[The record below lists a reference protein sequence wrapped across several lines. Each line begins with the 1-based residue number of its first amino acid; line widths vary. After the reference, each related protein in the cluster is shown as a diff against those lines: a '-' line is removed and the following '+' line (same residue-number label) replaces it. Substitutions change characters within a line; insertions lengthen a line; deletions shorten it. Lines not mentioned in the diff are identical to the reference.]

1 MIDGKTAVF
10 MIRGKFRDNLTA
22 AKIPLQNGRQ
32 FRAFLVKDGLEVD
45 NLGTQPLLVW
55 EVFEETVNFLARKGG
70 KAQRGDAFKARLG
83 KDSLPLDC
91 VEGHIAHVIYGRQIG
106 DSVIRRI
113 APISAIL
120 IWARICDSAPK
131 ELILRNS

>member
-22 AKIPLQNGRQ
+22 VKIPLQNGRQ
-32 FRAFLVKDGLEVD
+32 FRAFLVKAGLEVD

-70 KAQRGDAFKARLG
+70 KAQRGDAF
-83 KDSLPLDC
+83 
-91 VEGHIAHVIYGRQIG
+91 
-106 DSVIRRI
+106 
-113 APISAIL
+113 
-120 IWARICDSAPK
+120 
-131 ELILRNS
+131 